1 MSNYLKEQRCNIY
14 CLQDVHFTESDDKYI
29 KSQWDGTVLF
39 SSYKSNA
46 RGVCILFNNNFEYR
60 IESLNKDNDGNII
73 TVNIKLKTI
82 NTLL

>member
-1 MSNYLKEQRCNIY
+1 M
-14 CLQDVHFTESDDKYI
+14 HFIELNDKYI

-60 IESLNKDNDGNII
+60 IESFKKDNDGNLI
-73 TVNIKLKTI
+73 TVNIKVENNKYTI
-82 NTLL
+82 INISEPNEDQPNFMKK